1 MVRSQFTDELPWYSS
16 PCGCEAGRGGGE
28 KKRLSARTSV
38 RGFGHPRANDRTDAA
53 NQGDASRANSELDS
67 ETERTASSP
76 NQFMNQFASSP
87 ANVKGWPSYGDGR
100 QVRSGSEGWVDPVGQ
115 CCTDPKRKGV
125 GMRKILTA
133 GRHCRCLLLLLEE
146 KTKDTFFLAR

>member
-1 MVRSQFTDELPWYSS
+1 MHEL
-16 PCGCEAGRGGGE
+16 
-28 KKRLSARTSV
+28 V

-87 ANVKGWPSYGDGR
+87 ANVKGCVAAVEHAALD
-100 QVRSGSEGWVDPVGQ
+100 
-115 CCTDPKRKGV
+115 
-125 GMRKILTA
+125 
-133 GRHCRCLLLLLEE
+133 
-146 KTKDTFFLAR
+146 